1 MDTILRSEAF
11 TIAQIKILNYCRL
24 YLQVVTVSDI
34 CQANGT
40 HVDAGCISGYPIL
53 LSSQTNWITIKQA
66 RPADKHW
73 ALWQLAIRTWC

>member
-1 MDTILRSEAF
+1 METILPSETF
-11 TIAQIKILNYCRL
+11 TIAQIKILNYCCL

-40 HVDAGCISGYPIL
+40 HVDAGYISGYLTL
-53 LSSQTNWITIKQA
+53 LSSQTNWITINQA

-73 ALWQLAIRTWC
+73 AL